1 MLGLNIDLSLLGIIQ
16 PYLFFVFSGL
26 SVINAIYLFAI
37 FLQGKDLF
45 QVWNKNFFIYNGEPE
60 NITEDRIV
68 EIEKEAASS
77 HSLVSDLISRIREIS
92 SDRKELSLDEIH
104 EIIDPKISSY
114 EIKLNQGA
122 STFIYFGLF
131 FTVAGL
137 LFGLLKLQDGFD
149 ANSIKAMLSNLEVAF
164 STTIIGLIL
173 SIFPKNGQSY
183 ISRLSDS
190 FRHSFTVFARN

>member
-45 QVWNKNFFIYNGEPE
+45 QVWNKKFFIYNGEPE

-92 SDRKELSLDEIH
+92 SDRKDDVSADKNLRLKNKMFKHFKAFYNLENINTEPRYNQLHKDLKIMLSL
-104 EIIDPKISSY
+104 
-114 EIKLNQGA
+114 
-122 STFIYFGLF
+122 
-131 FTVAGL
+131 
-137 LFGLLKLQDGFD
+137 
-149 ANSIKAMLSNLEVAF
+149 
-164 STTIIGLIL
+164 
-173 SIFPKNGQSY
+173 
-183 ISRLSDS
+183 
-190 FRHSFTVFARN
+190 